1 MATLSPDRRRARLGV
16 RHRLARPAAT
26 VADAARGVLALH
38 ATDPA
43 SAFLAAAAR
52 VPGATVA
59 SIERELYDDRSVV
72 RMLGMRRTVFVVP
85 AELAPVVHAACT
97 TQVAAKERAKLL
109 GFLDQSGIAE
119 PAAWLARVEAAT
131 LDALTARGEATAAEL
146 ARAVPELR
154 TQITVGQGKW
164 VGQQSASTRV
174 LFLLAADGHVVRG
187 RPLGS
192 WLSTQYRWAPLAPW
206 PRLDPADARVELAR
220 RWLRAHGPGTVADV
234 AWWAGWTRTQARQAL
249 GALPT
254 EPVDVEGD
262 TAYVLA
268 DDTAPGPEPPPW
280 VALLP
285 ALDPTPMSWQERG
298 WYLGPHRDALFDR
311 SGNIGP
317 TVWCDGRVVGGWAQR
332 RGGEVAYRLLEDVGA
347 DAAARIEAGAAR
359 LAAWLG
365 DARVTPRF
373 RTPLERE
380 LGG

>member
-1 MATLSPDRRRARLGV
+1 LATPGPDQRRARLGV
-16 RHRLARPAAT
+16 RHHLARPAAD

-43 SAFLAAAAR
+43 SVFLAAAAR

-59 SIERELYDDRSVV
+59 SIEDELYGAGSVV

-85 AELAPVVHAACT
+85 VELAPVVHAACT
-97 TQVAAKERAKLL
+97 VQVAAKERSKLL
-109 GFLDQSGIAE
+109 AFLEQSGITE
-119 PAAWLARVEAAT
+119 PAKWLARVEAAT

-146 ARAVPELR
+146 AKDVPELTTR
-154 TQITVGQGKW
+154 ITVGQGKW
-164 VGQQSASTRV
+164 QGQQGASTRV
-174 LFLLAADGHVVRG
+174 LFLLAADGYAVRG

-220 RWLRAHGPGTVADV
+220 HWLRAHGPGTAADL
-234 AWWAGWTRTQARQAL
+234 AWWAGWTLTQTRKAL
-249 GALPT
+249 AELPT
-254 EPVDVEGD
+254 EPADGAG
-262 TAYVLA
+262 AYVLA
-268 DDTAPGPEPPPW
+268 ADIAPVPDPGPW

-285 ALDPTPMSWQERG
+285 ALDPTPMSWQDRG
-298 WYLGPHRDALFDR
+298 WFLGPHREALFDR
-311 SGNIGP
+311 SGNVGP

-332 RGGEVAYRLLEDVGA
+332 KDGEVAYRLLEDVGA
-347 DAAARIEAGAAR
+347 GASGRVADAAER
-359 LAAWLG
+359 LTAWLG

-380 LGG
+380 LVG